1 MQNMLKHSMHVLYVD
16 NQRLGLILWQELI
29 YSQVNYKLAVD
40 AENFV
45 NNAQILRYITYV
57 ESMPIMLIFF
67 IIANMIV

>member
-40 AENFV
+40 AEKYCEKRIRF
-45 NNAQILRYITYV
+45 YGT
-57 ESMPIMLIFF
+57 SHM
-67 IIANMIV
+67 